1 MVVQT
6 PTKEQKNE
14 IRKLKKTLT
23 RNKDGTVSSTIGNYV
38 AILAGDPRL
47 KGAIRLNE
55 LSGRAQIVRDLGWHR
70 NPEEPVTDTDV
81 NYLRLWIETEY
92 GISSEKNLIAAMDV
106 VANEWR
112 YHPVRDKLNSL
123 VHDGISRIPYV
134 LHHFLGAEV
143 NDINTA
149 FVTVW
154 LLEAIARVFHPGI
167 KADLMLCLTGDQ
179 GAGKSSFFRLM
190 AMKDEWFTDDVKR
203 LDDEN
208 VCRKLAG
215 HLIVELSEMNAV
227 NRARI
232 EEIKSFISRQ
242 YDTYKVPYDRHPR
255 DVPRQCVFCGSANR
269 KEFLPSDRSGNRRF
283 MPIAID
289 PRKAEVHILED
300 EAASRAYCEQVWAE
314 AMVIYRSGNWSLTL
328 PKEIERQ
335 LDEYRQ
341 AFLPD
346 DDRVGMV
353 TGFLERTEA
362 GSVCSR
368 MIFREAFSE
377 FRDPTQYE
385 LRDIAEIVN
394 TEIDHGRLP
403 GWRRYPS
410 TRRYALYGQQRGW
423 ERIPQDPETFP
434 DVTLPAGLFEDDPSS
449 ADPDPLTTTTTTR
462 G

>member
-6 PTKEQKNE
+6 PTKEQINE
-14 IRKLKKTLT
+14 IRKLKKTLA
-23 RNKDGTVSSTIGNYV
+23 RNKDGTISSTIGNYV

-47 KGAIRLNE
+47 AGAIRLNE
-55 LSGRAQIVRDLGWHR
+55 LSGRAQIVRDLGWNR
-70 NPEEPVTDTDV
+70 NPDEPVTDTDV
-81 NYLRLWIETEY
+81 NFLRLWIDREY
-92 GISSEKNLIAAMDV
+92 GISSEKLLSAAIDI
-106 VANEWR
+106 VAHEDPF
-112 YHPVRDKLNSL
+112 HPIRDKLNSL
-123 VHDGISRIPYV
+123 VHDGVSRIPYV

-154 LLEAIARVFHPGI
+154 LLEAIARVFYPGI

-179 GAGKSSFFRLM
+179 GAGKSSFFRFM
-190 AMKDEWFTDDVKR
+190 AMKDEWFTDDIKR

-208 VCRKLAG
+208 VCRKLFG
-215 HLIVELSEMNAV
+215 HLIVELSEMSAMGK
-227 NRARI
+227 ARI
-232 EEIKSFISRQ
+232 EEIKAFISRLS
-242 YDTYKVPYDRHPR
+242 DTYKVPYERHPR
-255 DVPRQCVFCGSANR
+255 DFRRQCVFCGSANR
-269 KEFLPSDRSGNRRF
+269 KEFLPQDRSGNRRF
-283 MPIAID
+283 MPVEID
-289 PRKAEVHILED
+289 SRKAEVHILED

-314 AMVIYRSGNWSLTL
+314 AMEIFRSGDYSLAL
-328 PKEIERQ
+328 PKEIEKQ
-335 LDEYRQ
+335 LDAYQ
-341 AFLPD
+341 QDFLPD

-353 TGFLERTEA
+353 TGFLERTDA

-394 TEIDHGRLP
+394 TEIDRGRLP
-403 GWRRYPS
+403 NWRRYPS

-423 ERIPQDPETFP
+423 ERISQDPETFIDVELP
-434 DVTLPAGLFEDDPSS
+434 DGLFEDIPVP